1 MDDRRAGA
9 KITNFLGATM
19 CFMQMNDERI
29 FNVFILQFW
38 SSVSRLHANEALKLL
53 FENRSVNIK
62 AVWIW
67 AIEDKQRLVIFQRA
81 FQQVFK

>member
-1 MDDRRAGA
+1 MDDRRAGT

-38 SSVSRLHANEALKLL
+38 SSVSRLHANEAT
-53 FENRSVNIK
+53 
-62 AVWIW
+62 
-67 AIEDKQRLVIFQRA
+67 AID
-81 FQQVFK
+81 

>member
-9 KITNFLGATM
+9 KITNSLGATM

-38 SSVSRLHANEALKLL
+38 SSVSRLHANEAT
-53 FENRSVNIK
+53 
-62 AVWIW
+62 
-67 AIEDKQRLVIFQRA
+67 AID
-81 FQQVFK
+81 